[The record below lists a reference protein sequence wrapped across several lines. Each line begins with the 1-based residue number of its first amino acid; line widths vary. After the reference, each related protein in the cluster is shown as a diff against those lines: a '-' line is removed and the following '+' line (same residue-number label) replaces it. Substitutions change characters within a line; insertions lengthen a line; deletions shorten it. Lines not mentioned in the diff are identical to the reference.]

1 MGTLQRRSSA
11 LVKGAG
17 RETGRLGY
25 PSRCIE
31 LLLCLLYFFL
41 PDPVAGAAG
50 GVGNSSRT
58 VLPETRSWQVS
69 AGPSYLSVDLPE
81 LGVRRGHSGGVMLA
95 GSTFLTPALSLTL
108 DLFATPGVWVS
119 VSRRDLLVAKDR
131 LRGQLHIAGRT
142 ALLVGGFHP
151 LRVGVGDSAGAR
163 FQPYLLGGVGVAVL
177 PLELRGSYTS
187 PAGSA
192 EVRLDVTEA
201 VGLWLAGIGADFR
214 SSSRLGVFV
223 EGNVLSSFAEPRVR
237 TVIDPGGTVQEGT
250 LSMRAV
256 GFRVGLRCLF

>member
-1 MGTLQRRSSA
+1 MGTLQRRSSV

-58 VLPETRSWQVS
+58 VLPKTRSWQVS

-119 VSRRDLLVAKDR
+119 VSRRDLLVAEDR

-163 FQPYLLGGVGVAVL
+163 FQPYLLGES
-177 PLELRGSYTS
+177 ELRYCPWSCGAPTR
-187 PAGSA
+187 
-192 EVRLDVTEA
+192 VRLDVTEA

-237 TVIDPGGTVQEGT
+237 TVIDPGGTVQEDT